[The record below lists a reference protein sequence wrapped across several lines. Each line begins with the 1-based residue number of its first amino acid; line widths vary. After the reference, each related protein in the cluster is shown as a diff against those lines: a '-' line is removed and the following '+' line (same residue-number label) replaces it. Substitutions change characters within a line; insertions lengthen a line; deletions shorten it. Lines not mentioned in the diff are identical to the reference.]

1 VKLEVRPRERIIP
14 EYSLTGDLLSFRTC
28 EKQYRYYNGS
38 SLPPS
43 RPVQLWYGEFIHGV
57 LEQAF
62 RLWDATRPGF
72 PWPYTAIDEEE
83 RGVNPPPL
91 DLEDLDLR
99 KFGWTVER
107 PLLQQGKRARS
118 AIARRSAYRRAYV
131 AVNMLGPHL
140 FPLITAAEQRLTKTR
155 DMPERE
161 GNRRASHYIL
171 TGIVDVLTNMSMSAE
186 SLDNPITRAVRAACP
201 NLDGDYEVIV
211 DYKSSRRPH
220 LHNGEGEVDLSWR
233 LGEWQ
238 VKTYAWLRSQQPDA
252 PRVAAGV
259 LLYLNELSPSSNDV
273 ERLRRD
279 IANQKDITDV
289 RPAAGSRDELLL
301 DLTRSGTRVEL
312 SEAFRLRR
320 AIRVIPIDET
330 TYESSMAPAT
340 QQFDLIVGEIEDH
353 IEREAATGSI
363 SQTWTHTCQDWQTC
377 VACDFKT
384 FCPGALKRPSSG
396 RGQPD
401 MDEADEDDDEIPPEE
416 L

>member
-1 VKLEVRPRERIIP
+1 MRLEIRPRERIIP
-14 EYSLTGDLLSFRTC
+14 EYSLTGDLLSFRKC

-57 LEQAF
+57 LEQAY
-62 RLWDATRPGF
+62 RLWAATRPDF
-72 PWPYTAIDEEE
+72 PWPYTEIGLDE
-83 RGVNPPPL
+83 RGVNPPLPDLHQL
-91 DLEDLDLR
+91 DIR
-99 KFGWTVER
+99 KFGWTIER

-118 AIARRSAYRRAYV
+118 AIARRSAYRRAHV

-140 FPLITAAEQRLTKTR
+140 FPLITAAEQRLIKTR
-155 DMPERE
+155 DMPE
-161 GNRRASHYIL
+161 GLHDRRASHYIL
-171 TGIVDVLTNMSMSAE
+171 TGIVDVLTNMSMSSE
-186 SLDNPITRAVRAACP
+186 SLDNPISRAVQQSCP
-201 NLDGDYEVIV
+201 DLDGDYEVIV

-220 LHNGEGEVDLSWR
+220 LHDGRGEVDLSWR

-279 IANQKDITDV
+279 IANQRDITDV

-301 DLTRSGTRVEL
+301 DLTRAGTRVEL
-312 SEAFRLRR
+312 SEEFRLRR
-320 AIRVIPIDET
+320 AIRVIPIDES
-330 TYESSMAPAT
+330 TYESSMEPAT
-340 QQFDLIVGEIEDH
+340 RQFDAIVGEIEDR
-353 IEREAATGSI
+353 IEREAQTGGI
-363 SQTWTHTCQDWQTC
+363 SQTWTHTCKDWQTC

-384 FCPGALKRPSSG
+384 FCPGALKRPPGG
-396 RGQPD
+396 RTPPVGD
-401 MDEADEDDDEIPPEE
+401 DDDDDEIPPEE